1 MQKIN
6 ITGENVLNHS
16 SEQQMRTKENYE
28 DENYDKVEMLNYEQ
42 VVENDEEQS
51 ARAVNERSIGENSR
65 LHGESVHSEQLSES
79 RQHAIQDSERAL
91 MQFKSAPLNV

>member
-42 VVENDEEQS
+42 VVENDEE
-51 ARAVNERSIGENSR
+51 
-65 LHGESVHSEQLSES
+65 
-79 RQHAIQDSERAL
+79 
-91 MQFKSAPLNV
+91 